1 MWLPERSIFQVGKTK
16 QKLKSL
22 GTGACLKN
30 SKKSKEKNLFESEWT
45 WGKLRENEIGV
56 MREGFI

>member
-22 GTGACLKN
+22 GTGACLTN
-30 SKKSKEKNLFESEWT
+30 SKKSKEKILFESE
-45 WGKLRENEIGV
+45 
-56 MREGFI
+56 